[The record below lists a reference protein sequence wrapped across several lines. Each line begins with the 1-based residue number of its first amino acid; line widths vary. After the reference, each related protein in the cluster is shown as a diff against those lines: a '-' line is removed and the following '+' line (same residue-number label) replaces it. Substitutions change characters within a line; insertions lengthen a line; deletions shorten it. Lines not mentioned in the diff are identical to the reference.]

1 MLGARVGARLGA
13 GDPVFTGTLKEEI
26 QVVRVPPCRLENTDS
41 TSVSAL
47 DSTVNNFK
55 KWNCSS
61 LILIPNYAP
70 DSTMLEKQKNQN
82 DLFSLFS
89 SPNNKIEDFVGKK
102 KKFINT

>member
-1 MLGARVGARLGA
+1 MLGARPGA
-13 GDPVFTGTLKEEI
+13 GDPVVTGTLKEEI
-26 QVVRVPPCRLENTDS
+26 QVVRGPPCRLENTNS

-47 DSTVNNFK
+47 GSTVNNFK

-61 LILIPNYAP
+61 LIFIPNYAP
-70 DSTMLEKQKNQN
+70 DSTMLGKKKNQN